1 MPPFNPHVD
10 VILIL
15 GSVVAAYLIWARR
28 HERDT
33 GEVTTLHVR
42 KIFLTGMGVLF
53 VGSMWPLHD
62 LAEHVWYTAHM
73 VQHLLYTLV
82 AAPMLVAGIPAWMWR
97 KVLAPRWVALAWHK
111 MTRPLVATLIFNG
124 VLLVTHWPVVVD
136 TAVVHEPLHFFLHV
150 VLVFSA
156 IIMWWPIMSPLPELP
171 PLTPPVQMLYLF
183 IQSLVPMVPAAFLT
197 LSHQPLYHVYQ
208 TFPRVF
214 GISALTDQLVAG
226 LSMKLIGTLIFWG
239 FIATIFFRWGH
250 REDVEGWDA
259 LALRDVEADLRAAGA
274 HR

>member
-10 VILIL
+10 VVLIL

-33 GEVTTLHVR
+33 GEVTTAHVR
-42 KIFLTGMGVLF
+42 RLFLIGMGVLF

-62 LAEHVWYTAHM
+62 LAERVWYTAHM
-73 VQHLLYTLV
+73 VQHLLFTLV

-97 KVLAPRWVALAWHK
+97 KILSPPWVARIWQK
-111 MTRPLVATLIFNG
+111 VTRPLVATLIFNS
-124 VLLVTHWPVVVD
+124 VLLFTHWPAIVDAAVVD
-136 TAVVHEPLHFFLHV
+136 EPLHFLLHV
-150 VLVFSA
+150 VMVGSA

-183 IQSLVPMVPAAFLT
+183 IQGLVPMIPASFLT
-197 LSHQPLYHVYQ
+197 FSHQPLYPVYE

-226 LSMKLIGTLIFWG
+226 LSMKLLGTMIFWG
-239 FIATIFFRWGH
+239 FTTAIFFRWGR
-250 REDVEGWDA
+250 RERVEGWDA